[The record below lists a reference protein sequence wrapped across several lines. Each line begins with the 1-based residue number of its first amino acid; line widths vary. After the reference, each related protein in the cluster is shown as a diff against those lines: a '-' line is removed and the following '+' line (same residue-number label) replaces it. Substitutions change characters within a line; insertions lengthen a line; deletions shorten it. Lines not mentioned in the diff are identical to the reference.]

1 LDAAGQ
7 WLGISDASDRLAR
20 GLADNGAKFFS
31 QAATMGY
38 TILRVVG
45 ELLLV
50 LVTAVYLAAN
60 PILYRDGVATLFPQG
75 TQRKV
80 IETSTVLA
88 AALRLWFMGQLI
100 SMAFVGT
107 LSAIAFSLIGL
118 PIPLGLGAIAGVT
131 NFIPL
136 VGPILGSIPAVLF
149 AFTLDLS
156 TVVWTIAAILV
167 IQQVEGYVVTPLV
180 QREVVFMPPA
190 LLLFAIVIFGI
201 LFGWLGIILAAPIT
215 VATMVVVQKVWVR
228 GVIGEEVKVAGE
240 KGGKR

>member
-1 LDAAGQ
+1 
-7 WLGISDASDRLAR
+7 
-20 GLADNGAKFFS
+20 
-31 QAATMGY
+31 MGY

-228 GVIGEEVKVAGE
+228 GVIGEEVNVAGE